1 MEREG
6 IGGTEVRKGK
16 RRNIILFNYKKHK
29 DIKSKTIGLGAPDF
43 RAFIFPHIMS

>member
-6 IGGTEVRKGK
+6 IGGTEVRKRK

-29 DIKSKTIGLGAPDF
+29 YIKSKTIELGAPEL
-43 RAFIFPHIMS
+43 RASIFPHNMS